1 MKTRT
6 LIIFSFIVILA
17 ARPLSAAES
26 HTTYF
31 SANIL
36 YCDLQAG
43 EKRDDYASRREA
55 LIALLAEM
63 KPDIVGIQ
71 EASVCKIYGH
81 PSGDDTI
88 KEIALG
94 LKKRGLNYGASFWE
108 SERVGSLWIEGLAF
122 MWNRETVALDKAN
135 IKCRHLETSYQR
147 SGALIQKS
155 LCRADAT
162 AKDGGA
168 PLRVYNTHFEAYKS
182 DARIK
187 QSLEVAAILREE
199 SADPNARALFGGD
212 LNSRDMSGT
221 YEAEGFKTVA
231 ADRVDY
237 VFSIGISDEDIRAE
251 IVPLHSLPEA
261 SDISDHNGILV
272 TIRNR

>member
-1 MKTRT
+1 M
-6 LIIFSFIVILA
+6 
-17 ARPLSAAES
+17 
-26 HTTYF
+26 TYF

-36 YCDLQAG
+36 YCDLQAN
-43 EKRDDYASRREA
+43 EKRDDYANRREA

-108 SERVGSLWIEGLAF
+108 SERVGALWIEGLAF
-122 MWNRETVALDKAN
+122 LWNKETVALDKAH

-147 SGALIQKS
+147 SGALIRKS
-155 LCRADAT
+155 LCRADAA

-168 PLRVYNTHFEAYKS
+168 PLRVYNTHFEAYKN
-182 DARIK
+182 DVRIE
-187 QSLEVAAILREE
+187 QSLEVASILREE
-199 SADPNARALFGGD
+199 LAAPGVRALFGGD
-212 LNSRDMSGT
+212 LNSSDMSKT
-221 YEAEGFKTVA
+221 YEAVGFKTVG

-237 VFSIGISDEDIRAE
+237 VFSLGIPDDDIRSE
-251 IVPLHSLPEA
+251 VIPLLSIPGKP
-261 SDISDHNGILV
+261 DISDHNGILV
-272 TIRNR
+272 TIRDR

>member
-1 MKTRT
+1 MKTRA
-6 LIIFSFIVILA
+6 LIITSFIFVLA
-17 ARPLSAAES
+17 SKSLAAAES
-26 HTTYF
+26 RMTYF

-36 YCDLQAG
+36 YCDLQAS
-43 EKRDDYASRREA
+43 EKRDDYVKRREA

-94 LKKRGLNYGASFWE
+94 LKKRGLNYGGSFWE
-108 SERVGSLWIEGLAF
+108 SERVGALWIEGLAF
-122 MWNRETVALDKAN
+122 LWNRETVALDKAH
-135 IKCRHLETSYQR
+135 IKCRRLETSYRR

-155 LCRADAT
+155 LCRADAA

-168 PLRVYNTHFEAYKS
+168 LLRVYNTHFEAYKN
-182 DARIK
+182 DVRIE
-187 QSLEVAAILREE
+187 QSREVASILREE
-199 SADPNARALFGGD
+199 LAAPDARALFGGD
-212 LNSRDMSGT
+212 LNSRDMSAT
-221 YEAEGFKTVA
+221 YEAEGFITVG

-237 VFSIGISDEDIRAE
+237 VFSLGISDEDIAAE
-251 IVPLHSLPEA
+251 VIPLHSTPGKL
-261 SDISDHNGILV
+261 DISDHNGILV